1 MPFNGVGASNTEL
14 SVGYLSFAVHAMQ
27 ELAAANPALQSVGY
41 DDGCHLAELLR
52 RHPDPRLRA
61 LDVWIDLFHLY
72 GHVRSKC
79 FLHHNPLTRLTAD
92 DRVSVTVTS
101 EACRKR
107 LLSHL
112 DGYGK
117 VLRHRSLQA
126 RFVWLWQSG
135 RGRSMRLYSVANASC
150 CVACQAL
157 AEFAAAPLPISL
169 EIQRPAHATA
179 TMLTI
184 TESRTRARFLNA
196 LDILSGR
203 LFRVIQIQKVRLP
216 RHSEFIAW
224 SRPAADPALAATRHF
239 VSARIDLVD
248 RLARST
254 LPFVVTFLYGL
265 NTSIAEENW
274 VHFNKFH
281 HTMRAMG
288 RAEYLLFAHRV
299 AHLRNTQMV
308 ARRS

>member
-126 RFVWLWQSG
+126 RFGWLWQSG
-135 RGRSMRLYSVANASC
+135 PWSFDAAVFCRQCFLLCCLPSLSRICCCSFADQSRNSTPCPCDCYDADDHRVQNAS
-150 CVACQAL
+150 AFLERTRHSLWQAL
-157 AEFAAAPLPISL
+157 SRHSNPKSSVAAPLRIHCVVTSC
-169 EIQRPAHATA
+169 
-179 TMLTI
+179 
-184 TESRTRARFLNA
+184 SR
-196 LDILSGR
+196 
-203 LFRVIQIQKVRLP
+203 
-216 RHSEFIAW
+216 
-224 SRPAADPALAATRHF
+224 SRPSCHQALC
-239 VSARIDLVD
+239 SARIDLVD

-274 VHFNKFH
+274 VHFNKFR